1 MRYFLFIS
9 LLLNV
14 AALGAFAQ
22 ANRVR
27 QVTTETPA
35 ETTTVPVSAKNEP
48 SAEKMYAE
56 AEAYSKTKIAEF
68 QAKKIPYSDE
78 LYRRTLI
85 EQKQLA
91 AKYAAILATRP
102 NLSSEDFYF
111 WGMLHWLAE
120 NFDGAT
126 ENLDKFLKTENPAAE
141 KAQTARSISA
151 IIAAR
156 RKNFAES
163 ENLYNEYLKNAP
175 VVRRERFKMENELVK
190 AYRAEKNLEKAA
202 PHAEE
207 AYKLSKTIFRETSS
221 RVRALAEVLD
231 AGTAVFQIYR
241 DAGNQS
247 QAETALADLR
257 QTAALVESTGIYYFA
272 VDNQIKYMIE
282 TNRKP
287 TALTYYKTALEQT
300 EKDFLVKPLRDE
312 VLRRLGNR
320 IGQYRLLNEPAPE
333 LVSLDRTTAQQ
344 MKNLSNLRGKV
355 VLLDFWA
362 TWCGPCLG
370 AFPSLIEWHQ
380 NFQKD
385 GLEIIGL
392 TRYYGQTDSVR
403 EGVDNNAEFDYI
415 QRFKI
420 ENNLPYDLVVA
431 KDHMNQIS
439 YAANSLPT
447 TVIIDRKGIIRYVET
462 GAGADKEE
470 QTRAMI
476 EKLLA
481 EK

>member
-9 LLLNV
+9 LLFSI
-14 AALGAFAQ
+14 AAAGFAQ

-27 QVTTETPA
+27 PTAPESA
-35 ETTTVPVSAKNEP
+35 EKIVPISTAEVV
-48 SAEKMYAE
+48 SAEKMYRE
-56 AEAYSKTKIAEF
+56 AEAYSKTRIAEF

-78 LYRRTLI
+78 LYRQTLVD
-85 EQKQLA
+85 QKQLA
-91 AKYAAILATRP
+91 AKYAAVLTARQNLAG
-102 NLSSEDFYF
+102 EDFYF

-120 NFDGAT
+120 NYDGAA

-141 KAQTARSISA
+141 KAQTARSVQA
-151 IIAAR
+151 IVAAR
-156 RKNFAES
+156 RKNLPEAE
-163 ENLYNEYLKNAP
+163 NFLAEYLKNSP
-175 VVRRERFKMENELVK
+175 VVRREQFKMESEIAK
-190 AYRAEKNLEKAA
+190 SYRAAGDFQKAA

-207 AYKLSKTIFRETSS
+207 AYRLSKTMFRETAS

-231 AGTAVFQIYR
+231 AGTAVFENYR
-241 DAGNQS
+241 DAANQT
-247 QAETALADLR
+247 QADAALEDLR
-257 QTAALVESTGIYYFA
+257 KTASLIESTGIYYFA

-287 TALTYYKTALEQT
+287 AALAFYKDAVNQV
-300 EKDFLVKPLRDE
+300 EKDFAVKPLRED
-312 VLRRLGNR
+312 VVRRLER
-320 IGQYRLLNEPAPE
+320 RERQYRLINEPAPD
-333 LVSLDRTTAQQ
+333 LVELDRTTAPQ

-362 TWCGPCLG
+362 TWCGPCIG

-392 TRYYGQTDSVR
+392 TRYYGQSEGVAS
-403 EGVDNNAEFDYI
+403 GVDNESEFAYL
-415 QRFKI
+415 QRFKK
-420 ENNLPYDLVVA
+420 ENNLPYDFLIA
-431 KDHMNQIS
+431 KDTSNQS
-439 YAANSLPT
+439 AYSANSLPT
-447 TVIIDRKGIIRYVET
+447 TVLIDRKGIIRYVET
-462 GAGADKEE
+462 GSGADKEE